1 MYTKKQLE
9 IKLSRL
15 KVGNHLISGYEQY
28 PTDSSNSAWIVFKAT
43 LDGNV
48 YGKNVIDLGTGN
60 GIFAIGAHL
69 MGAASV
75 TGIDMDGTQINIAR
89 ENSLGMGLNFETMDV
104 VDVKG
109 KFDTAFMNPPFG
121 SVNPHADVP
130 FLSKALEVASWI
142 YSVHNIKSSEF
153 VRSFYESAA
162 EIVYSEKIG
171 LMIPRLYSHH
181 THDLQ
186 IIPAVFYVVKNEK

>member
-15 KVGNHLISGYEQY
+15 KIGNHLISGYEQY

-75 TGIDMDGTQINIAR
+75 NGIDMDATQINIAR

-130 FLSKALEVASWI
+130 FLSKALEVASCI

-153 VRSFYESAA
+153 VRSFYESRA
-162 EIVYSEKIG
+162 EIVYTEKIS
-171 LMIPRLYSHH
+171 LKIPRLYRHH
-181 THDLQ
+181 THVLQ
-186 IIPAVFYVVKNEK
+186 IIPAVFYVVKNER